1 MAQTLSTSV
10 SRPQSLPW
18 KPCSP
23 RCSVQNNVKA
33 FARRRPDSVLERIYD
48 RSHGSNETQ
57 FDWAIYVENG
67 TSNGHGSNANCCL
80 SAPGTRGRANRVY
93 DRMGTAG
100 IAVRRYGGQRTGGCR
115 WLVVDSETVY
125 LPTLLRK
132 APGIN
137 SKYLL

>member
-1 MAQTLSTSV
+1 MGQTLSTGV
-10 SRPQSLPW
+10 GRPQSLPW

-33 FARRRPDSVLERIYD
+33 FARRRPDSVLERVYD

-67 TSNGHGSNANCCL
+67 RSNGHGSNANCCL

-93 DRMGTAG
+93 DRMGTVG
-100 IAVRRYGGQRTGGCR
+100 IGTYPPCR
-115 WLVVDSETVY
+115 FAPTWLVNLY
-125 LPTLLRK
+125 CPMLR
-132 APGIN
+132 
-137 SKYLL
+137 L

>member
-1 MAQTLSTSV
+1 MAQTLSTGV

-100 IAVRRYGGQRTGGCR
+100 IVDLVTGCWMLEREEVHRGF
-115 WLVVDSETVY
+115 
-125 LPTLLRK
+125 P
-132 APGIN
+132 
-137 SKYLL
+137 YLLCENVLTVVKTE